1 MLSSWVF
8 SYNTV
13 EATLLFAGVLVCLC
27 AIMYQAVGVSG
38 VYYQSSKDLITAAV
52 LIIIPVA
59 IAYFFGCVATEIYI
73 LWNEAQRTRDLSKAR
88 SRKGAKLALDADG
101 EPVIGRVTQAMNPMM
116 LSAQSTTAGAE
127 SIAEMADPPPP
138 ELWNVF
144 RGSFVDMQAQLKRI
158 TEEHVAL
165 KQRAGAGGDPLGD
178 GIGYGYGAGGAGAS
192 TGSRTKRAFSQVDL
206 SKSGPATA
214 GGGAAGGSYDAGG
227 IAMTSIRS
235 GRTPSNASG
244 GGSPSFAGSPAAPAS
259 NPLLRSKSIRR
270 GTSFSGG
277 SALSPSG
284 APPGSADK

>member
-1 MLSSWVF
+1 
-8 SYNTV
+8 
-13 EATLLFAGVLVCLC
+13 
-27 AIMYQAVGVSG
+27 MYQAVDVSG

-52 LIIIPVA
+52 LIVIPLA
-59 IAYFFGCVATEIYI
+59 MTYFVCCVVTEIYI
-73 LWNEAQRTRDLSKAR
+73 LVNEAQRTRDLSKAR

-101 EPVIGRVTQAMNPMM
+101 EPIIGRVTQAMNPMM
-116 LSAQSTTAGAE
+116 LSAQSTTSGAE

-165 KQRAGAGGDPLGD
+165 KQRTGAGGDPLGD
-178 GIGYGYGAGGAGAS
+178 GGGYGYGAGGAGAS

-206 SKSGPATA
+206 SKGGPGTTA
-214 GGGAAGGSYDAGG
+214 GGGAASGGYDAGG

-235 GRTPSNASG
+235 GRTPSNASA

-284 APPGSADK
+284 APPGAADK